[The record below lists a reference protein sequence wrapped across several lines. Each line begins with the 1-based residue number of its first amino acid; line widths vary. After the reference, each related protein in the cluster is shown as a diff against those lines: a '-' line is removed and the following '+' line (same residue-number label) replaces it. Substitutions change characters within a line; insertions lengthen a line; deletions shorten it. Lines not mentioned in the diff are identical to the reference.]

1 MLSFTYDFSG
11 MVYSLEF
18 SPSSEEGRGRGGG
31 GDKWRALETCPYF
44 EGAISI
50 AHL

>member
-18 SPSSEEGRGRGGG
+18 SPSSEKGRGGG
-31 GDKWRALETCPYF
+31 VEISDGPWRPALTLKVPF
-44 EGAISI
+44 Q
-50 AHL
+50 

>member
-18 SPSSEEGRGRGGG
+18 SPSSEEGGGG
-31 GDKWRALETCPYF
+31 GGGEIRDGPWRPALTLKVPF
-44 EGAISI
+44 Q
-50 AHL
+50 

>member
-18 SPSSEEGRGRGGG
+18 SPSSEEGGGG
-31 GDKWRALETCPYF
+31 GGGEKWRALETCPYF

>member
-11 MVYSLEF
+11 MEYSLEF
-18 SPSSEEGRGRGGG
+18 SPSSEEGGG

>member
-1 MLSFTYDFSG
+1 MLSFRYDFSG

-18 SPSSEEGRGRGGG
+18 SPSSEEGWGGG

-50 AHL
+50 VHL

>member
-18 SPSSEEGRGRGGG
+18 SPSSEEGGGG
-31 GDKWRALETCPYF
+31 GGGGGIRDGPWRPALTLKVPF
-44 EGAISI
+44 Q
-50 AHL
+50 